1 MASEELFEIER
12 IEKDC
17 FMLDTDGVNQRHF
30 LIKWV
35 DYPPHE
41 NTWEPRS
48 NLTQLASEIL
58 KEYETRIKN
67 RIDHTKEDEIGITS
81 HTKQSVDVIEQN
93 TQKVHPVLDQES
105 SDSSDSDC
113 PIMSMALP
121 TATTNTQQTTI
132 KKNKAPILI
141 QTNSKESSDSEDEP
155 IVTTTAFERIPKYD
169 KTEAP
174 RHLPPK
180 RPKRALPWLLPQN
193 RHKKIAPPPKKK
205 RKVNTNTACTT
216 TIDLISDDE
225 MPVSNPIS
233 IISSRTQQRKRKR
246 DTSKPRYNT
255 HMHKKRYNCKSTST
269 QQNTINCT
277 RKNDVTT
284 NFLYSVYPCVRLEAI
299 ECAVSSCPSI
309 LSMPPSMDAAD
320 SLNALPSLDIFS
332 NKSSSYSSRSGSH
345 SSHKE
350 KRHRHRHGE
359 RARHKHKHKERHKR
373 HKSSRHKKERSYD
386 SNHNRS
392 MDHPSMTI
400 EGDANAPPPPPRICP
415 VYLEEKDSNKK
426 RKKPVHV
433 NIERQLNI
441 LTQFEQMHLEMP
453 IPSVKV
459 WTSRFRIFGCDANIT
474 MCAQDIIHVKASW
487 DGIHI
492 DEEMCANK
500 NEDDQSESRQQSVP
514 MSISIDST

>member
-1 MASEELFEIER
+1 MDSEELFEIER

-17 FMLDTDGVNQRHF
+17 FMLDYQGKYQRHYY
-30 LIKWV
+30 IKWV
-35 DYPPHE
+35 DYPPDQ
-41 NTWEPRS
+41 NSWEPRS
-48 NLTQLASEIL
+48 NLMEHSHLIVN
-58 KEYETRIKN
+58 EYESKYKIQ
-67 RIDHTKEDEIGITS
+67 S
-81 HTKQSVDVIEQN
+81 SSTKQSLDVMEQN
-93 TQKVHPVLDQES
+93 THKVQPVLTQES

-113 PIMSMALP
+113 PIMAMALP
-121 TATTNTQQTTI
+121 TATINTQHQQTSI
-132 KKNKAPILI
+132 KKKKAPIQI
-141 QTNSKESSDSEDEP
+141 QTNSKESHARDSPDSEDEP
-155 IVTTTAFERIPKYD
+155 IATTTAFERIPKY
-169 KTEAP
+169 
-174 RHLPPK
+174 
-180 RPKRALPWLLPQN
+180 LPWVLPQNRRKKIAPQN
-193 RHKKIAPPPKKK
+193 RHKKIAPPPTKK
-205 RKVNTNTACTT
+205 RKVITHRACTS

-225 MPVSNPIS
+225 MPILPSKHVSNPTS
-233 IISSRTQQRKRKR
+233 IRSSKHK
-246 DTSKPRYNT
+246 KRYNT
-255 HMHKKRYNCKSTST
+255 DMHKKRYNRKSTST

-350 KRHRHRHGE
+350 KRHRHRHGD
-359 RARHKHKHKERHKR
+359 RRRHKHKHKERHKR
-373 HKSSRHKKERSYD
+373 HKSSRHKSHKKEQRYD

-492 DEEMCANK
+492 
-500 NEDDQSESRQQSVP
+500 
-514 MSISIDST
+514 